1 MELFEEILY
10 KYKLYIEY
18 EEKKSEEINFIED
31 VPIMYI
37 DKMMHEVT
45 YSKIDMAIE
54 YFQLQHFDENEK
66 IQNKIINFIKKYKLD
81 INGIYSS
88 FIKSVIYLIKEYPIK
103 TVIDIFRLNDKNI
116 EQAVFTELQKFCIK
130 PYALGLIAILVYYK
144 GNIPDNDILISI
156 GIYIFDIKKNFINYI
171 HAIGID
177 IYVIFLNEFYLYI
190 LNKSCNPFFYG
201 NFIEQCYYSKLMK
214 KEKIEK
220 VMKFFVNNKYYNT
233 EGLKL
238 LESINSSYTEKYKS
252 YLLMEELI

>member
-1 MELFEEILY
+1 MELFEEILQ
-10 KYKLYIEY
+10 KYKLYNIENQVP
-18 EEKKSEEINFIED
+18 EEINFIED

-45 YSKIDMAIE
+45 YSEINMAIK
-54 YFQLQHFDENEK
+54 YFQLQYFDENEK

-88 FIKSVIYLIKEYPIK
+88 YIKTVIYLIEKYPIE
-103 TVIDIFRLNDKNI
+103 TVIDILRLNSKNI
-116 EQAVFTELQKFCIK
+116 EQAIFTELQKFCIE
-130 PYALGLIAILVYYK
+130 PYVLGLIATLVYYK
-144 GNIPDNDILISI
+144 GNIPDNNILISI
-156 GIYIFDIKKNFINYI
+156 GIYIFDINKNFINYI

-190 LNKSCNPFFYG
+190 LNKSCNPFFWG

-214 KEKIEK
+214 KRKIEK
-220 VMKFFVNNKYYNT
+220 AMKFFVNNKYYSM

>member
-1 MELFEEILY
+1 MELFEEILQ
-10 KYKLYIEY
+10 KYKLYNIENQVP
-18 EEKKSEEINFIED
+18 EEINFIED

-37 DKMMHEVT
+37 DKMMHDVT
-45 YSKIDMAIE
+45 YSEINMAIK
-54 YFQLQHFDENEK
+54 YFQLQYFDENEK
-66 IQNKIINFIKKYKLD
+66 IQNKIINFIKEYKLD

-88 FIKSVIYLIKEYPIK
+88 YIKAVIYLIKEYPII
-103 TVIDIFRLNDKNI
+103 TVMDILRLNSKNI
-116 EQAVFTELQKFCIK
+116 EQAVFTELQKFCIE
-130 PYALGLIAILVYYK
+130 PYVLGLIAILIYYK

-156 GIYIFDIKKNFINYI
+156 GIYIFDINKNFINYI

-190 LNKSCNPFFYG
+190 LNKSCNPFFLG

-220 VMKFFVNNKYYNT
+220 AMKFFVNNRYYST

-252 YLLMEELI
+252 YLLMEELK